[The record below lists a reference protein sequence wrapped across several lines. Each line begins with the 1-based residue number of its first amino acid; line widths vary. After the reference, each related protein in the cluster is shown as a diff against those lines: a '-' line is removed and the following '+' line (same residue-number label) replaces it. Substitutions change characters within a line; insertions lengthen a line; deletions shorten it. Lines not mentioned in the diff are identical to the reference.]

1 VSPWGITPGL
11 FSPSA
16 GFFSQYLNS
25 LFFAVTVTTG
35 VGANLNP
42 NTDLETIYTILSIV
56 IGVFMY
62 GLILGAASG
71 GLSSLDEGD
80 SELRKQMDALNNF
93 LRKKKLSLDIQ
104 KRIQENLKYV
114 WSSHQSFNV
123 NSHWFLKGVHQLLQ
137 LELTIEINKKYLEKV
152 PMFKHISFD
161 CMIFLISILE
171 NRIYLPEEF
180 VVYEQQEGKEMFFI
194 QSGLLEVID
203 QTKSLR
209 IRLIEG
215 DFFGEQVFIFY

>member
-1 VSPWGITPGL
+1 M
-11 FSPSA
+11 
-16 GFFSQYLNS
+16 
-25 LFFAVTVTTG
+25 FFAIIVTTG
-35 VGANLNP
+35 VGSNLTP
-42 NTDLETIYTILSIV
+42 VTDLETSYTIISII

-62 GLILGAASG
+62 SLILGAASS

-80 SELRKQMDALNNF
+80 LELRKQMEALNGF
-93 LRKKKLSLDIQ
+93 LRKKKVSIDIQ

-114 WSSHQSFNV
+114 WSSYQSFNV

-137 LELTIEINKKYLEKV
+137 LELTIEINKKYLQKV
-152 PMFKHISFD
+152 PMFKHISFE

-171 NRIYLPEEF
+171 SRIYLPEEF
-180 VVYEQQEGKEMFFI
+180 VVYEDQEGKEMFFI

-203 QTKSLR
+203 KTKNLR

-215 DFFGEQVFIFY
+215 DFFGEQVKQ